1 MINTKYLFKSKI
13 KHPYVA
19 LIVLLLIT
27 FLIAYGRYIWGGDYY
42 IYTDA
47 GSDCADQYYP
57 TYIYLIRKIQEG
69 GLSLWNH
76 SCGLGMDTL
85 TNQTWIMD
93 PFAVLI
99 IIVGVT
105 LGTQTVAVMLVITQ
119 FLKVLISALLAYR
132 FLNSFGIRDEIKVI
146 TAYLYGYNS
155 FLIIWGQHYWFG
167 AISIYILILLIVL
180 EAWLA
185 DVYNPSKYMLEYS
198 MAIAFSFCYSLY
210 LTYMSLIMVTIYACL
225 RFAYMCNKSGK
236 ELFYDVLKN
245 GIRICLATLL
255 GILLSSVMIFPFIDN
270 NLIISSRVSTESM
283 GQRIIDY
290 LIHPYEL
297 IYYYQL
303 FLRMI
308 SSNVIGISS
317 SGASYYGIP
326 MLTIS
331 VVGLIYEAEGV
342 LYVKNQLQNIKA
354 KIVFGIG
361 LFLIAFLLFVPLG
374 SCIFNA
380 FQYPFGRYTFIL
392 MPVITIFIAL
402 GLQRICVEKKAHY
415 ILLGTVL
422 LVEIVMLV
430 LGAYIFDN
438 TPLVRIFIK
447 FVIVLNIFSYIFIII
462 YTKKNKKWAI
472 GLLFICIISG
482 CIAETYMASSSKERV
497 TEDGLH
503 IENRLRTENAV
514 NWLEKTDKSYFRIDK
529 SYNDFEF
536 LADSMI
542 EQIHTVT
549 DYNSVINENLAQF
562 YKNIWPEVMTD
573 EICKVTSSRGYILDK
588 TNLRNDNVLA
598 LLGVKYILTDQ
609 DWGDLGSRWK
619 KLDYEE
625 NGLAI
630 YQNMQADSIVTGYT
644 KVLTED
650 KFEKYPNPKRKEI
663 IKSYLIMDQS
673 ETEKNG
679 IDTCNVDETNLQDA
693 HFDNNYDLKLVKDTY
708 FKGEMDIDHDK
719 YLLTAIPYR
728 KGWNVYIDGNKVPVY
743 KGDYGFIAFQISEGD
758 HLVEI
763 KYENMIYV
771 IGCLLSV
778 LGIIIWIILY
788 KTNILD
794 RLFMKKEKM

>member
-1 MINTKYLFKSKI
+1 MTNKKNLFESKI
-13 KHPYVA
+13 KYPYVVLIA
-19 LIVLLLIT
+19 LTLIT

-99 IIVGVT
+99 IMVGAI
-105 LGTQTVAVMLVITQ
+105 LGTQTVAFMLVVTQ
-119 FLKVLISALLAYR
+119 FLKVMFSALLAYR
-132 FLNSFGIRDEIKVI
+132 FLNSFGIVNEIKIVA
-146 TAYLYGYNS
+146 AYLYGYNS

-167 AISIYILILLIVL
+167 AISIYVLILLIVL

-185 DVYNPSKYMLEYS
+185 DIHNPSKYMLEYS

-210 LTYMSLIMVTIYACL
+210 LTYMSVIMVTIYACL
-225 RFAYMCNKSGK
+225 RFVYMCNKSGK

-297 IYYYQL
+297 AYYYQL

-308 SSNVIGISS
+308 SSNVMGISS
-317 SGASYYGIP
+317 LGASYYGIP

-331 VVGLIYEAEGV
+331 VVGFIYEAEGV
-342 LYVKNQLQNIKA
+342 CYVKNQLQNTKA

-361 LFLIAFLLFVPLG
+361 VVLIAFLLFVPLG

-380 FQYPFGRYTFIL
+380 FQYPFGRYSFIL
-392 MPVITIFIAL
+392 MPVITILFAL
-402 GLQRICVEKKAHY
+402 GLQRIYVEKKAHC
-415 ILLGTVL
+415 ILLGIIL
-422 LVEIVMLV
+422 LVVTVMLV
-430 LGAYIFDN
+430 SGAYIFTN
-438 TPLVRIFIK
+438 TPLVRTFIK

-472 GLLFICIISG
+472 WLLFICIILG
-482 CIAETYMASSSKERV
+482 CIAETYMSSSSKERV

-514 NWLEKTDKSYFRIDK
+514 NWLKNTDKSYFRIDK

-542 EQIHTVT
+542 EQIHIATG
-549 DYNSVINENLAQF
+549 YNSVINENLVQF

-588 TNLRNDNVLA
+588 ANLKNDNVLA
-598 LLGVKYILTDQ
+598 LLGVKYILTNQ

-630 YQNMQADSIVTGYT
+630 YQNMQVGSIVTGYT

-650 KFEKYPNPKRKEI
+650 KFEKYPNSKRKEI

-679 IDTCNVDETNLQDA
+679 IDTCDVDETDLQYTY
-693 HFDNNYDLKLVKDTY
+693 FDNDYDFELVKDTY
-708 FKGEMDIDHDK
+708 LKGKMEIDHDK
-719 YLLTAIPYR
+719 YLLVAIPYR
-728 KGWNVYIDGNKVPVY
+728 KGWNVYIDGNKVPIY
-743 KGDYGFIAFQISEGD
+743 KGDYGFIAFRISEGE

-778 LGIIIWIILY
+778 LGTIIWIILY

-794 RLFMKKEKM
+794 RMFMKKEKT